1 MRHFLASQLR
11 FRRRRA
17 ATLGVG
23 IVVAAVGF
31 VLLTA
36 TAATSSLHVHGTL
49 KSSFRPAY
57 DILVRPRSAQT
68 GLERTE
74 RLVRP
79 NFLSGVFGGI
89 SFAQWHKIEGIQGV
103 AVAAPVANIGYL
115 LVDTDMDVSLNSL
128 LDRKPFQIYR
138 IRVNSIADNGLSR
151 YPDGTDYVYYT
162 PRDRFTSNPQFG
174 GLYETVPG
182 AKAPVPICGDN
193 FTLGTPGIVGAAHYE
208 HYATP
213 FPASPVS
220 LLCYSR
226 RSPQSDIQGVAPGRI
241 EAGWRLQVPVLVSAI
256 DPQQEAKLLNIDR
269 TVIRGRYLAENEG
282 ARVASTAPGSGR
294 RLLPALVSSRTFA
307 DETVNATVE
316 RLNVPAHADVPAE
329 LNSRDGYRWISRLN
343 GRVVARKTVPSQ
355 AIYEKRLRQ
364 RHPKQPWLD
373 WFGEDYWVPGEVGY
387 KKLGTDHLAPK
398 TVTNPP
404 AVWLESAPGQSSIY
418 WNPPMANA
426 DTQFRPLRH
435 HMSSPNFTYARQGQQ
450 RVQVNRTPQLEI
462 RGTFDP
468 NKLPGFSPLSKV
480 PLETYYPPV
489 LEPADSRSTRLLH
502 GKPLEPS
509 ENIGGYLQ
517 QPPLVLTTLTAA
529 RWLYNRTAYAG
540 VDHRGDALIS
550 AIRVKVF
557 GVTGPDPLSLE
568 RIKLVAQK
576 IHAETGLTVDITAG
590 SSPHPVEISLPKGR
604 FGRPALLLREGW
616 SKKGVTASFLQA
628 LDRKDLALFALI
640 LVICGFF
647 LGNGALAAVRAR
659 RAEIG
664 TLLTFGWSRRAI
676 FRGVLAELLLVGL
689 VAGAAGAG
697 LAAVLVETFSLRLPL
712 LRVLLVVP
720 IALLLALVA
729 GAVPAWLAARGLPMD
744 ALRPPVVARRRAR
757 PVRRLLSLSF
767 VNLTRLPTRTLVGA
781 SGLTIGVAALAV
793 LVGIERAFQ
802 GTLIGTLLGNAV
814 SLQVRGA
821 DFVAIGLTIALAA
834 LSVADV
840 VYLNLRERQAE
851 LVTLRTLGWSNR
863 HLRTIVLL
871 ESLGLGLLGSV
882 AGALLALIVGGGVL
896 SIPLEP
902 LALAAAAAAA
912 AGTAAAL
919 LASLAPLSQISRLT
933 APTVLAAE

>member
-1 MRHFLASQLR
+1 MR
-11 FRRRRA
+11 FRRRRV
-17 ATLGVG
+17 ATLGAG
-23 IVVAAVGF
+23 IIVAAVGF

-57 DILVRPRSAQT
+57 DILVRPRGAPT
-68 GLERTE
+68 DLEREE

-89 SFAQWHKIEGIQGV
+89 TVAQWHKIEGIHGV

-115 LVDTDMDVSLNSL
+115 LVPTDMDVSLNAL
-128 LDRKPFQIYR
+128 LNRNPFQIYR
-138 IRVNSIADNGLSR
+138 IRVDSTADDGLSQ
-151 YPDGTDYVYYT
+151 YSDGTDYVYYT
-162 PRDRFTSNPQFG
+162 PRDPFTSNPQSG
-174 GLYETVPG
+174 GQYEVVPG
-182 AKAPVPICGDN
+182 GKPPVLICADN

-220 LLCYSR
+220 LFCYSR
-226 RSPQSDIQGVAPGRI
+226 RSPESDIQGVAPGRV
-241 EAGWRLQVPVLVSAI
+241 EAGWRLQLPVLVSAI
-256 DPQQEAKLLNIDR
+256 DPKQESKLLHLDR
-269 TVIRGRYLAENEG
+269 TVVSGKYLAENEG
-282 ARVASTAPGSGR
+282 ARIASTAPGFGR

-307 DETVNATVE
+307 DETVKATVE
-316 RLNVPAHADVPAE
+316 RLNVPAKADVPAE
-329 LNSRDGYRWISRLN
+329 LNSRGGYRWMSRLS
-343 GRVVARKTVPSQ
+343 GRVVARKTVAAQ
-355 AIYEKRLRQ
+355 AIYEQRLHQ
-364 RHPKQPWLD
+364 RHPKEPALD
-373 WFGEDYWVPGEVGY
+373 WFGDDYWVPGSVEY
-387 KKLGTDHLAPK
+387 RKLGPDHLAPK
-398 TVTNPP
+398 TVSNP
-404 AVWLESAPGQSSIY
+404 ASVWLETAPGQSSIY
-418 WNPPMANA
+418 WNPPRANA
-426 DTQFRPLRH
+426 DTQFRGLH
-435 HMSSPNFTYARQGQQ
+435 HHVSSSNFTYVNQGQQ
-450 RVQVNRTPQLEI
+450 RVQINRAPELEI

-468 NKLPGFSPLSKV
+468 SKLQGFSPLSKV

-489 LEPADSRSTRLLH
+489 LAPADSRSARLLH
-502 GKPLEPS
+502 GKPLQPS
-509 ENIGGYLQ
+509 ENIGGYIQ

-529 RWLYNRTAYAG
+529 RWFYNRTAYTG
-540 VDHRGDALIS
+540 VGHRGDALIS
-550 AIRVKVF
+550 AIRVKVA

-568 RIKLVAQK
+568 RVKVVAQK

-616 SKKGVTASFLQA
+616 SKKGVTVSFLRA
-628 LDRKDLALFALI
+628 LDRKDLALFGLI

-664 TLLTFGWSRRAI
+664 TLLTFGWSRLAI
-676 FRGVLAELLLVGL
+676 FRAVLAELLLVGL

-697 LAAVLVETFSLRLPL
+697 LAAVLVEAFSLRLPL

-744 ALRPPVVARRRAR
+744 ALRPPVIARGRAR
-757 PVRRLLSLSF
+757 PVRRLLSLSL
-767 VNLTRLPTRTLVGA
+767 VNLTRLPARTLVGA

-802 GTLIGTLLGNAV
+802 GTLVGTLLGNAV
-814 SLQVRGA
+814 SLQVRSA
-821 DFVAIGLTIALAA
+821 DFAAIGLTIALAA

-851 LVTLRTLGWSNR
+851 LVTLRTLGWSNG
-863 HLRTIVLL
+863 HLRTTVLL
-871 ESLGLGLLGSV
+871 ESLGLGLLGSLG
-882 AGALLALIVGGGVL
+882 GALLALIVGAGVL
-896 SIPLEP
+896 SIPLGS
-902 LALAAAAAAA
+902 LALAATAAAVV
-912 AGTAAAL
+912 GTAAAL

-933 APTVLAAE
+933 VPTVLAAE